1 MSPIKGPGIRT
12 GDGED
17 SPGAALASLLD
28 LFCGHDGEDFMKTIA
43 TVIFVLGLGLFVQ
56 PAFAL
61 RFVSVITCED
71 VSKDLNPLRVTDRFT
86 PDSPVIHAVL
96 VFQDARP
103 GTKIRGSWVAV
114 DAIETRNYEIHSN
127 DVTVKGNEDTAHFEL
142 SKPDKG
148 WPAGNYRLDIS
159 VDDKFVMSTPFRVVN
174 VSGQGQAPL
183 TPSQPG
189 RTRTSDPAQDLLGS
203 WQCMTANG
211 IIPII
216 FRSQNQLLFNGESAS
231 YMLVPG
237 AIRIQENNGLVDYPY
252 KLEDA
257 RLSIGLSDGRVI
269 RCARGEAAQQG
280 LGGTSS
286 PPSGGQEYLLSGRL
300 CNYTSSGSGYG
311 SGSSSTSRWAYFDGR
326 GNFSYGS
333 ESSFSSRDGLAY
345 GNNPANSGRYRVS
358 GNVVYLQF
366 SDGST
371 ETAQVY
377 NRNRDGSIA
386 ELTYGGKLYAKAMCG
401 T

>member
-1 MSPIKGPGIRT
+1 MKGPGTRPGSNKFNERT
-12 GDGED
+12 ALASFWTFPAGRDGED
-17 SPGAALASLLD
+17 I
-28 LFCGHDGEDFMKTIA
+28 MKTIA
-43 TVIFVLGLGLFVQ
+43 TVILVLCLGLFIT

-114 DAIETRNYEIHSN
+114 DAIETRNYEIHAN
-127 DVTVKGNEDTAHFEL
+127 DVIVKGSEDTAHFEL

-159 VDDKFVMSTPFRVVN
+159 VDDKFVMSAPFRVVK
-174 VSGQGQAPL
+174 VSGQAPPS
-183 TPSQPG
+183 PSQQG
-189 RTRTSDPAQDLLGS
+189 RTRPSDPAQDLLGS
-203 WQCMTANG
+203 WQCVTANG

-216 FRSQNQLLFNGESAS
+216 FQSQNQLLFNGESAQ
-231 YMLVPG
+231 YLLVPG
-237 AIRIQENNGLVDYPY
+237 AIRVQENNGLVDYPY

-269 RCARGEAAQQG
+269 RCARGESSQQG
-280 LGGTSS
+280 LGGMSS
-286 PPSGGQEYLLSGRL
+286 PPSGGQEHLLSGRL
-300 CNYTSSGSGYG
+300 CNYASSGSGYG
-311 SGSSSTSRWAYFDGR
+311 SGSSSTSRWASFDGR

-358 GNVVYLQF
+358 GNLVYLQF